1 MSEPLVRWLLNIS
14 KQCGNEFS
22 DAISSA
28 DKVNVLR
35 GYKREGVM
43 HINILDLSTD
53 YQLVNGEWQEL
64 PPF

>member
-1 MSEPLVRWLLNIS
+1 VSL
-14 KQCGNEFS
+14 GNEFS